1 VETFS
6 TEVDVRGGPDA
17 ARRARGIV
25 REKLEGRVPSGALG
39 DIVLLVTEL
48 IANGVRHGGA
58 DGGSELHMRLEGW
71 DSALRVE
78 VEDPGHRPHA
88 VARRSPDIAGGGG
101 MGLELVEQLAARWG
115 VGSGPQTSVWFE
127 FDCR

>member
-1 VETFS
+1 METFS
-6 TEVDVRGGPDA
+6 TEVDVPGGPDA

-39 DIVLLVTEL
+39 DVVLLVTEL

-58 DGGSELHMRLEGW
+58 DRGSELHMRLEGW

-78 VEDPGHRPHA
+78 VEDPGPAPQA
-88 VARRSPDIAGGGG
+88 VARRPPDTVGGGG
-101 MGLELVEQLAARWG
+101 MGLHLVEELAARWG
-115 VGSGPQTSVWFE
+115 VGTGPHTSVWFE